1 MQASPEF
8 LIFARWYI
16 QDIDRIAPTLEEMY
30 DFGLR
35 GFQGEERVR
44 LRDFIDRVVREA
56 SDATLERLWRE
67 TDADIYFFT
76 AQDLRVF
83 LAGARDRL
91 LQPRSRP
98 FWRGHD
104 RSGRRRG

>member
-30 DFGLR
+30 DFGLKD
-35 GFQGEERVR
+35 FHGEERVR
-44 LRDFIDRVVREA
+44 LRQFIDRALREA
-56 SDATLERLWRE
+56 SDAMLERLWTRTE
-67 TDADIYFFT
+67 ADIYFPT
-76 AQDLRVF
+76 AQDLRTF

-91 LQPRSRP
+91 
-98 FWRGHD
+98 
-104 RSGRRRG
+104 